1 MPKGHKWGM
10 QYSFMSILRLE
21 IFFILIYF
29 CKIGL
34 TKNFLVTFDNNKATR
49 RITETPNLQLTYSNN
64 IRYNIIALQLKR
76 PPMSTNSAETYL
88 HLKI

>member
-1 MPKGHKWGM
+1 M

-29 CKIGL
+29 CTIGL
-34 TKNFLVTFDNNKATR
+34 TKNFFVTFDNGKR
-49 RITETPNLQLTYSNN
+49 TETTNLKLTYSNN
-64 IRYNIIALQLKR
+64 IRYNIIPLQLKR